1 MSVNSRLKAPKFMS
15 KSKETILQA
24 ENSSL
29 VVQGK
34 KQTVDINSNSN
45 SKYILCHVLQKT
57 CFIMSGFNNT
67 QQTKSLLKAS
77 KGLFAEWVRTNICL
91 LVIFWKNHVWKDGF
105 VQS

>member
-1 MSVNSRLKAPKFMS
+1 MSVNSRLKATKFMN

-45 SKYILCHVLQKT
+45 SKYILCHD
-57 CFIMSGFNNT
+57 F
-67 QQTKSLLKAS
+67 TKNM
-77 KGLFAEWVRTNICL
+77 FYN
-91 LVIFWKNHVWKDGF
+91 VWF
-105 VQS
+105 